1 MQKHSRHIYLSAPQ
15 RIADVPTAIAHSS
28 RMQKELNKRLIS
40 GRSFLQA
47 RRCLYPIASKCL
59 PSIKRQDSLR
69 GGGAGSPLPFIP
81 REKWSLQVPPG
92 LNSPGPSPKG
102 APVVMTEC
110 GFRGSGQEGRPRLFQ
125 NPGRAGPGREPELG
139 RVILG
144 LAEKSSKGR
153 AGVSELPRARG
164 GEVGGAEAGK

>member
-1 MQKHSRHIYLSAPQ
+1 MLAPLFPLS
-15 RIADVPTAIAHSS
+15 
-28 RMQKELNKRLIS
+28 L
-40 GRSFLQA
+40 GRNGAFKSL
-47 RRCLYPIASKCL
+47 LD
-59 PSIKRQDSLR
+59 SI
-69 GGGAGSPLPFIP
+69 P
-81 REKWSLQVPPG
+81 
-92 LNSPGPSPKG
+92 PGPSPKG

-125 NPGRAGPGREPELG
+125 NPGRAGPGREPEPG

-153 AGVSELPRARG
+153 ARVSELPRAGG